1 MRRFGVLQR
10 RRLGGFGVLSLGC
23 SPEVGVD
30 RLGDFPG
37 AAVPC
42 TQTESSPIAAFIA

>member
-1 MRRFGVLQR
+1 MGRFAARLK
-10 RRLGGFGVLSLGC
+10 RRLGGFGVRSLGC